1 MYLKTVRVR
10 GLRSSAEHEMSVT
23 FPGRFSVLV
32 GGNGVGKTTIA
43 DAIYLGHGN
52 VFPRLPR
59 LSAAALGSGDRSI
72 DIEYVYEP
80 DPTKE
85 GPLGLRM
92 QSQGGTPNPA
102 VSAATWRRLLS
113 RDLGS
118 VSARTEASHRAFDA
132 VRLVYLPAWRNPV
145 DELAR
150 REVRILVELL
160 RAEQQR
166 ISGSRNLQDLRQRA
180 YGMLEVLTRDG
191 IIVAVEERIGA
202 HLASLSAGVTRQ
214 WPYVRGQV
222 VDDQYLARVLEL
234 MLAVLE
240 GRPHARPL
248 EVSGL
253 GYVNLLHVAV
263 TLAAIPDHAA
273 TAAVTA
279 TGGSPGPDAPELRNQ
294 HLGADVVGEPQS
306 DAAASARAALAQA
319 RAEAESAEDSFFP
332 AEAFHATVVIEEP
345 EAHLHPQLQ
354 HSLVRHLRRTVAER
368 PELQV
373 ILSSHATDVVTSCLP
388 EDIVVLRRLDDGT
401 PVSRAIG
408 SLPLATRK
416 AEVLRKTRLHLDA
429 SRSSALFAERLILV
443 EGVTDAAL
451 VREFGWV
458 WAGVDQDKRSFI
470 DAITIVPMGTR
481 VGQWPVELL
490 ATRGQELCRRLAVL
504 RDTDLELDEIPTD
517 PAWLNSHDPDFARVF
532 HSHPTLEPSVT
543 PGNEDLIEAV
553 LDELGID
560 VERPVSVE
568 SVHAAFRS
576 ARKAKGDT
584 PALHA
589 GPGSRR
595 KGEFALAVAERIA
608 QARDVDDPVL
618 VPPHIAA
625 LFEFVS
631 LPPSSPTSSEAAIEP
646 ERVD

>member
-10 GLRSSAEHEMSVT
+10 GLRSSAEHEISVT

-32 GGNGVGKTTIA
+32 GGNGVGKTTVA

-52 VFPRLPR
+52 TFPRLPR

-72 DIEYVYEP
+72 DIEYAYES

-92 QSQGGTPNPA
+92 QAQAGAPKPG

-118 VSARTEASHRAFDA
+118 VSARNEPGHSALDA

-166 ISGSRNLQDLRQRA
+166 MSGSRNLKDLRQRA
-180 YGMLEVLTRDG
+180 YAMLEALTRDG
-191 IIVAVEERIGA
+191 IIVAVEERIGS

-253 GYVNLLHVAV
+253 GYVNLLHIAV
-263 TLAAIPDHAA
+263 TLAAIPDAAA
-273 TAAVTA
+273 TAAVT
-279 TGGSPGPDAPELRNQ
+279 TKGDSPEADASERQ
-294 HLGADVVGEPQS
+294 DQDLGADEGELPS
-306 DAAASARAALAQA
+306 DSAASARAALAQA

-332 AEAFHATVVIEEP
+332 AEEFHVTVVIEEP

-373 ILSSHATDVVTSCLP
+373 ILSSHASDVVTSC
-388 EDIVVLRRLDDGT
+388 R
-401 PVSRAIG
+401 
-408 SLPLATRK
+408 
-416 AEVLRKTRLHLDA
+416 
-429 SRSSALFAERLILV
+429 
-443 EGVTDAAL
+443 
-451 VREFGWV
+451 
-458 WAGVDQDKRSFI
+458 
-470 DAITIVPMGTR
+470 
-481 VGQWPVELL
+481 
-490 ATRGQELCRRLAVL
+490 
-504 RDTDLELDEIPTD
+504 
-517 PAWLNSHDPDFARVF
+517 
-532 HSHPTLEPSVT
+532 
-543 PGNEDLIEAV
+543 
-553 LDELGID
+553 
-560 VERPVSVE
+560 
-568 SVHAAFRS
+568 
-576 ARKAKGDT
+576 
-584 PALHA
+584 
-589 GPGSRR
+589 
-595 KGEFALAVAERIA
+595 
-608 QARDVDDPVL
+608 
-618 VPPHIAA
+618 
-625 LFEFVS
+625 
-631 LPPSSPTSSEAAIEP
+631 
-646 ERVD
+646 ERV